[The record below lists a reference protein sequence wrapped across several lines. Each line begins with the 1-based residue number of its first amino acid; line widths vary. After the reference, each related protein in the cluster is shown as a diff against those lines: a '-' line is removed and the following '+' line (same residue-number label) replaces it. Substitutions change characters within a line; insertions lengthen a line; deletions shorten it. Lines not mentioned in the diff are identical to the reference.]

1 MDNDRIYVGSGKE
14 KFEGNLINTTINL
27 SKIMKTS
34 KDYILCNWEKEDFY
48 PVTVNHKWLLR
59 EYREGDS
66 AIKAM
71 ARRKYWEKR
80 RKMLGL

>member
-1 MDNDRIYVGSGKE
+1 MDFWTIY
-14 KFEGNLINTTINL
+14 TTILLVIVPLDEAWNL
-27 SKIMKTS
+27 NNPTLDPS

-48 PVTVNHKWLLR
+48 PVTVNHKWLLK